1 MIRRLRKQLR
11 SHAVQ
16 LLDRAGHLDRALE
29 LRQRWNRRRNF
40 AQERSVRRSL
50 AATIQG
56 LESERSEI
64 VGSLTG
70 RPGQLRGGVGRRREH
85 HRVVDAMA
93 SNRALALEAIERSGV
108 RYQQLPLDSP
118 NRYRLAVPDS
128 ARSAL
133 LQALSEI
140 DVTVHVFLDQSG
152 LAKREQIFR
161 LDRLRLQQ
169 VERIASEVT
178 VWRVFE
184 YLALPDGSDAF
195 GDLHGCEIEFW
206 TDDEDGMIR
215 SARWNELTTAL
226 PFTEFGAATT
236 EHPLISKPEFPID
249 LVYTWVDGD
258 DPAWLR
264 RRAEATGGDA
274 SQRHPE
280 AASAARFASR
290 DELLYSLRSVER
302 YADFVRNVYIVT
314 DQQRPDWLD
323 VDADGL
329 HVIDHSEIFED
340 TGALPTF
347 NSHAIESRLHHIP
360 GLAEHYLYLN
370 DDFFFG
376 RRVLPNLFFA
386 ANGLAHQFLSRA
398 LIPIGEPSLDEKPVD
413 AAAMN
418 GRRLIEDL
426 FRVTPTRKFKHAP
439 YPQLRSVNSEI
450 DSLFSEE
457 IERTARSRFRHPSD
471 LAVASSLHHHVGYV
485 TKRSIPA
492 RIEARYVDLGQS
504 NLEARLDR
512 LLASRDFDTFCLNDS
527 DLEFNDQ
534 VRKARLVADFLE
546 SYFPVKSRFER

>member
-1 MIRRLRKQLR
+1 MIRRLRKKIR
-11 SHAVQ
+11 FHAVQ
-16 LLDRAGHLDRALE
+16 LLARTGHLDRALE
-29 LRQRWNRRRNF
+29 QRQRWNRRRHI
-40 AQERSVRRSL
+40 AQEKSVRRSL
-50 AATIQG
+50 AATLRG
-56 LESERSEI
+56 LESDRSDI
-64 VGSLTG
+64 VGTLTG
-70 RPGQLRGGVGRRREH
+70 RPGQLRGTVGRLREQ
-85 HRVVDAMA
+85 HRVVDAMT
-93 SNRALALEAIERSGV
+93 SNRALALDAIGRSGV
-108 RYQQLPLDSP
+108 PYQQLPVDSP

-128 ARSAL
+128 ARTAL

-152 LAKREQIFR
+152 LSKREQIFR
-161 LDRLRLQQ
+161 LDRSRLEQI
-169 VERIASEVT
+169 ERIANDVT

-184 YLALPDGSDAF
+184 YLALPDGSDAY

-206 TDDEDGMIR
+206 TDDEDGMLR
-215 SARWNELTTAL
+215 SARWNEFATTL
-226 PFTEFGAATT
+226 PPREFGAVKA
-236 EHPLISKPEFPID
+236 EHTLISTPVFPID
-249 LVYTWVDGD
+249 LVYTWVDGA
-258 DPAWLR
+258 DPAWLQ
-264 RRAEATGGDA
+264 RRAKATGVDA
-274 SQRHPE
+274 PQRHPE

-340 TGALPTF
+340 AGVLPVF

-376 RRVLPNLFFA
+376 RRVLPNLFFS
-386 ANGLAHQFLSRA
+386 ANGLAHHFLSRA
-398 LIPIGEPSLDEKPVD
+398 LIPIGEPTLDEKPVD

-457 IERTARSRFRHPSD
+457 MEQTARSRFRHPSD

-485 TKRSIPA
+485 TGRSIPA

-534 VRKARLVADFLE
+534 GRKARLVAEFLE
-546 SYFPVKSRFER
+546 AYFPAKSRFER